1 MQTPISDGSCILF
14 WLMLLWVQRDYL
26 SKCWSKLLSCLR
38 DGIQQWNNCWQDGF
52 LSTNCPIV
60 PWWNWIYNFQIQF
73 STRWEGARGA
83 WIPLSL
89 HMLYYS
95 MGMGLMLDWKVGS
108 TSSQSWTLQVHETK
122 IRMLGLYSLSFFGLW
137 MVKSVLIVKYLLS
150 YCSQMYDFLV
160 YSHHP
165 VLFAL
170 LLHLLGHTNSRC
182 NFSLPFFAKLIMII
196 MIYWLVFR
204 IHFYF

>member
-1 MQTPISDGSCILF
+1 MGRSSGCLTAS
-14 WLMLLWVQRDYL
+14 
-26 SKCWSKLLSCLR
+26 CWSRWLFVSRYYWLH
-38 DGIQQWNNCWQDGF
+38 
-52 LSTNCPIV
+52 P
-60 PWWNWIYNFQIQF
+60 NF
-73 STRWEGARGA
+73 

-108 TSSQSWTLQVHETK
+108 TSSRSWTLQVHETK
-122 IRMLGLYSLSFFGLW
+122 IWMLGLYSLSFFLLW

-160 YSHHP
+160 YSLHP
-165 VLFAL
+165 ALPL

-204 IHFYF
+204 IHFYFLSFLVKHLNFFLVAACSASGGIAGGRWSWRQGWVAAG